1 MWRLDLHNKIALI
14 KMKLDLHYIDPR
26 LVELYDRDNPR
37 GPDTDFYL
45 ALATDIHARRII
57 DFGCGTGLLT
67 CELATEGRQ
76 IIGIDP
82 SAAMLTVARRR
93 PDAERVQWIEGDSSA
108 LGKRGADLAIMT
120 GNVAQVFLEETEW
133 DTTLR
138 ALYATLR
145 PGGYLAFESR
155 NPLVRAWE
163 KWIRD
168 DTFEQIDTPFGLM
181 ECWLEVIH
189 VENGRVRFVGHN
201 VFKSTGE
208 DVVASSELRFRHK
221 AELVNSLID
230 AGFTIEQVYGN
241 WSREPFTPTSRLMVF
256 VARRSLR

>member
-1 MWRLDLHNKIALI
+1 
-14 KMKLDLHYIDPR
+14 MKLDLHYTDPR

-45 ALATDIHARRII
+45 GLATDIHARRII

-82 SAAMLTVARRR
+82 SVAMLAVAQGK
-93 PDAERVQWIEGDSSA
+93 PGSERVQWIEGDSSA
-108 LGKRGADLAIMT
+108 LGTWEADLAIMT
-120 GNVAQVFLEETEW
+120 GNVAQVFLEEAEW
-133 DTTLR
+133 EITLH
-138 ALYATLR
+138 ALYATLG

-163 KWIRD
+163 TWNRE

-181 ECWLEVIH
+181 ECWLELIDVG
-189 VENGRVRFVGHN
+189 NGRVRFAGHN
-201 VFKSTGE
+201 VFKATGE
-208 DVVASSELRFRHK
+208 KVIASSELRFRHK
-221 AELVNSLID
+221 AELINSLID

-241 WSREPFTPTSRLMVF
+241 WSHEPFTETSRLMVF
-256 VARRSLR
+256 VARRD